1 MPDIASYLP
10 ITSPTMTFFLVLCI
24 ILFAPIVMGKLRIP
38 HIVGMVLAGVAVGPH
53 GFNILANDRA
63 IELFGHVGLY
73 YIMLLAGLEMNMGDF
88 RKNRTRT
95 FTHGILAFIIPMALG
110 FALNTSALGYGF
122 TTSVLLASMYAS
134 HTLIA
139 YPTVLRYGLS
149 SQRSVTIAVGAT
161 AITDTLTL
169 LVLAIVGGIFKGN
182 ITGGY
187 WLLLFAKIAVV
198 FAAIIYGFPPIA
210 RFFFRRHEDGVAQ
223 FIFVLAMA
231 FLGAGMMELIGM
243 EGLLGAFLVGVVLN
257 RYVPNVSPLMS
268 NLEFVGNAL
277 FIPYFLIGVGMMV
290 NVKILFG
297 GLGTLRVAAFMIAA
311 ALASKWLASLA
322 TQKIFG
328 MKAIEREMIF
338 GLSNAQAGATLAA
351 VLVGYNLIL
360 PDGQRVLN
368 DDVLNGTIILIL
380 VTCVFSSF
388 TTERAARRI
397 ALDERNAKP
406 LDEGGDDEKI
416 MVPMRDP
423 ATAETLIS
431 MAVMMRNK
439 KLNRGLVAL
448 NVVYDDNNR
457 LAHQEQGRRLMER
470 ITKVAALSD
479 VRVQTQVRI
488 ATNITNGIKHAFKEF
503 NASEIIL
510 GIYSKEHS
518 SPKFF
523 GELAQS
529 LYNGLSRQIM
539 LVRCP
544 QPPNTLRR
552 IEVAVPSKAEFEPG
566 FYRWLERLARLAS
579 NLECRMQFHGRR
591 ETMSLIGEYMQN
603 RHPGVRT
610 QYTPMAHWN
619 ELPQLAAGIA
629 DDHLF
634 VVVTARKGTVSY
646 KAALDHLQDELAQYF
661 RGQNLMIV
669 YPDQNG
675 VAGDIM
681 TYAAPQQP
689 GERSAYELL
698 KEWFEHTAGGK
709 KHHNFT
715 KQDNQK

>member
-1 MPDIASYLP
+1 
-10 ITSPTMTFFLVLCI
+10 MTFFVMLCI
-24 ILFAPIVMGKLRIP
+24 ILFAPIIMSLLRIP
-38 HIVGMVLAGVAVGPH
+38 HIVGMVLAGVAIGPH
-53 GFNILANDRA
+53 GLNILANDRA

-73 YIMLLAGLEMNMGDF
+73 YIMLLAGLEMNTSDL

-95 FTHGILAFIIPMALG
+95 FTHGILAFIIPMAIG
-110 FALNTSALGYGF
+110 FALNKSVLGYGF
-122 TTSVLLASMYAS
+122 VTSALLASMYAS

-149 SQRSVTIAVGAT
+149 GERSVTIAVGAT

-169 LVLAIVGGIFKGN
+169 LVLAMVGGIFKGN

-187 WLLLFAKIAVV
+187 WLLLFVKIAVV
-198 FAAIIYGFPPIA
+198 FCAIIYGFPPIA
-210 RFFFRRHEDGVAQ
+210 RRFFRRYEDNVTQ
-223 FIFVLAMA
+223 FIFVLAMT

-243 EGLLGAFLVGVVLN
+243 EGLLGAFLTGLVLN
-257 RYVPNVSPLMS
+257 RYVPNVSPLMF

-290 NVKILFG
+290 NVRILFG
-297 GLGTLRVAAFMIAA
+297 GLGTLQVAAVMIAV

-351 VLVGYNLIL
+351 VLVGYNLLL

-388 TTERAARRI
+388 TTERAAKSMVLEKR
-397 ALDERNAKP
+397 ATTPQED
-406 LDEGGDDEKI
+406 GGDDEKI
-416 MVPMRDP
+416 MVPLRDP
-423 ATAETLIS
+423 QTADTLVTI
-431 MAVMMRNK
+431 AVMMRNK

-448 NVVYDDNNR
+448 NVVYDDANR
-457 LAHQEQGRRLMER
+457 LPRQEQGRRLMER
-470 ITKVAALSD
+470 ITKVAASAD

-503 NASEIIL
+503 NASEIVL
-510 GIYSKEHS
+510 GMCPGSGHS
-518 SPKFF
+518 HKFL

-529 LYNGLSRQIM
+529 LYSGLSRQIV

-544 QPPNTLRR
+544 QPLNTLRR

-566 FYRWLERLARLAS
+566 FYRWLERLARLAA
-579 NLECRMQFHGRR
+579 NLECRLQFHGRQQ
-591 ETMSLIGEYMQN
+591 TMQLIAAYLQGS
-603 RHPGVRT
+603 HPGVRAM
-610 QYTPMAHWN
+610 YTPMEHWN
-619 ELPQLAAGIA
+619 ELPQLATAVDA
-629 DDHLF
+629 DHLF

-646 KAALDHLQDELAQYF
+646 KAALEHLPEELAQNF
-661 RGQNLMIV
+661 SGKNLMII
-669 YPDQNG
+669 YPDQYGEAANM
-675 VAGDIM
+675 M
-681 TYAAPQQP
+681 TYAAPQIHE
-689 GERSAYELL
+689 ERSAYAALR
-698 KEWFEHTAGGK
+698 EWVGRKVAALGRHKA
-709 KHHNFT
+709 
-715 KQDNQK
+715 